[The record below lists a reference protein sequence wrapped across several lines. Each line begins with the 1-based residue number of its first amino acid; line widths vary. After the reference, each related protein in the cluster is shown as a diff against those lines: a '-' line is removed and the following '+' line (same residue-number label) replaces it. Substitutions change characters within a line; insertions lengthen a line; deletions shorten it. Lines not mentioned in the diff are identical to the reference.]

1 MSSPIQLHGP
11 NSVPTMEI
19 NSKTYPI
26 ALGDPALLGSYS
38 AGGDV
43 RNVKTA
49 AATLTAAD
57 SGALCLFNLA
67 AGFTYTLPAA
77 AKGLWFE
84 FLVTVT
90 ATSVVHRIACAS
102 GDFLIGT
109 ILQGTDGTFT
119 FGFQDANG
127 TTHLAW
133 EGNGSTTGGLKGD
146 TVRVVAISDTQW
158 AVSGINNATGTE
170 ATPFKTS

>member
-1 MSSPIQLHGP
+1 MGSPIQIHGP
-11 NSVPTMEI
+11 NSVPTMEL
-19 NSKTYPI
+19 NNKTYPI
-26 ALGDPALLGSYS
+26 ALGNPANLGSY
-38 AGGDV
+38 ALGGDV

-57 SGALCLFNLA
+57 SGALCLFNAA

-77 AKGLWFE
+77 QVGLWFD

-90 ATSVVHRIACAS
+90 VTSSVDRIACAS
-102 GDFLIGT
+102 GDFLLGT

-127 TTHLAW
+127 STHLAW
-133 EGNGSTTGGLKGD
+133 EGNGTTTGGLKGD

-158 AVSGINNATGTE
+158 AVSGINNATGAE

>member
-1 MSSPIQLHGP
+1 MSSPIQIHGP
-11 NSVPTMEI
+11 NSVPTMEL
-19 NSKTYPI
+19 NNKTYPI
-26 ALGDPALLGSYS
+26 ALGNPANLGSY
-38 AGGDV
+38 ALGGDV

-57 SGALCLFNLA
+57 SGALCLFNAA

-77 AKGLWFE
+77 QAGLYFD

-102 GDFLIGT
+102 GDFLLGT
-109 ILQGTDGTFT
+109 ILQGTDVTFVL
-119 FGFQDANG
+119 GFHTANG

-133 EGNGSTTGGLKGD
+133 EGNGSTTGGIIGD

-158 AVSGINNATGTE
+158 VVSGLNNATGVE